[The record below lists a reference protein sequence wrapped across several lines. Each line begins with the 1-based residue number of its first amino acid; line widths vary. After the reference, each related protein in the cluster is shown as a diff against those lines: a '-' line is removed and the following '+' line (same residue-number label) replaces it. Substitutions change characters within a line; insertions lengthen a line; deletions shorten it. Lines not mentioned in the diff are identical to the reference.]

1 MIVGIMILLLN
12 NGLKSMLVLLLH
24 MGKHQFTPKANISGQ
39 MSSLSTS
46 MRNQENSIS
55 KYFKMDY

>member
-12 NGLKSMLVLLLH
+12 NGSKSMLVLLLH
-24 MGKHQFTPKANISGQ
+24 MGKHQFTLKANISGQ

-55 KYFKMDY
+55 KYFKTDY